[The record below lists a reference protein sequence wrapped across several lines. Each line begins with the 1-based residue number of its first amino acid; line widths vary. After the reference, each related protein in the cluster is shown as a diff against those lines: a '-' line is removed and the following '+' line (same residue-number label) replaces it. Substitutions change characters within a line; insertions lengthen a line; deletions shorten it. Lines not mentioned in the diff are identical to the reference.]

1 MGSIGSGTARTIN
14 CWKIQ
19 PYERRRL
26 FKASEL
32 QPTCRPRRLRRTIT
46 PKPRKARKSRQST
59 RGNNNNG
66 DSPLFP
72 SLAISRPPRRAV
84 SRVRGAPAAASD
96 AHRKKA
102 RTKEGPTRCFFVP
115 GKKKKEKKGK
125 RINYGNKRGLIDPIL
140 PLLRRDSH
148 PPRKSLE

>member
-115 GKKKKEKKGK
+115 GKKKEREKRKKNKLRKQKGTH
-125 RINYGNKRGLIDPIL
+125 RPNSASSPAR
-140 PLLRRDSH
+140 
-148 PPRKSLE
+148 